1 MPQAPMLSGSGWCQG
16 SSEVSSEGADA
27 EGLFSGSVG
36 VGMTETERS
45 QLAGFEPELP
55 SETHLDGKPGQP
67 AGKEAGIAGD
77 AYSGSSGNR
86 YLDSGIGGKVKEQT
100 KLREL
105 SGVNGA

>member
-27 EGLFSGSVG
+27 EGLFSGRVG
-36 VGMTETERS
+36 VGMTETGRS
-45 QLAGFEPELP
+45 
-55 SETHLDGKPGQP
+55 SWPGLSLSSP
-67 AGKEAGIAGD
+67 VRPTWI
-77 AYSGSSGNR
+77 GSPGSRPGRRRALLEMRTVGR
-86 YLDSGIGGKVKEQT
+86 YLESGIGGKVKEQT